1 MIKVINVHRDA
12 RYKGFSQFVKVCCLL
27 SPLFPSLM
35 WPYPSFV
42 TYHLWAT
49 NCALCGPNLSWDGL
63 KKDARILNIKKQAVV
78 WYTLASLSAISVE
91 FNCVRCLCWKGL
103 YIVLFTEIITGHT
116 LYLWIPCLCI
126 SLLLP
131 PTVLSITAL
140 ISYYVSGLFC
150 CFPSY
155 SLCPKAECIM
165 S

>member
-63 KKDARILNIKKQAVV
+63 KKEARILNIKK
-78 WYTLASLSAISVE
+78 TSSSLIYFGILVCHLCGISLCKMFVLKRLTYCIIYWDYHWSLNSMFMYILTTATISVKHYC
-91 FNCVRCLCWKGL
+91 FNILCVRA
-103 YIVLFTEIITGHT
+103 
-116 LYLWIPCLCI
+116 
-126 SLLLP
+126 LLL
-131 PTVLSITAL
+131 LSFL
-140 ISYYVSGLFC
+140 
-150 CFPSY
+150 
-155 SLCPKAECIM
+155 
-165 S
+165 